1 MAAKA
6 KDKCWV
12 TIKNGRKGKKH
23 VAKSQSEAKSSS
35 SLLTSQMKIFCS
47 LPPPLSYFQFSLFM
61 QDPKNDSN
69 TRYTYYTPL
78 LKYFILML

>member
-6 KDKCWV
+6 KDRRGWL
-12 TIKNGRKGKKH
+12 TIKNRSKGKKKH
-23 VAKSQSEAKSSS
+23 VVANPILESQQIRAKGSSS
-35 SLLTSQMKIFCS
+35 FLTQMKILCS

-69 TRYTYYTPL
+69 TR
-78 LKYFILML
+78 